1 MHSDWHQY
9 GILAAADENMAREN
23 LQLHSLGLT
32 QMDEYGVPILDERGE
47 LIDNYEQKNI
57 YSNAKIW
64 TGMTA
69 SIRRANN
76 EEQGKK
82 LSCYQYDFVY
92 APRAIGHLNL
102 ISSRINFFALLI
114 PRLVSFKQS

>member
-9 GILAAADENMAREN
+9 GILAPPDENMAREN

-32 QMDEYGVPILDERGE
+32 QMDEYGLPILDERGE

-64 TGMTA
+64 TGLTA

-82 LSCYQYDFVY
+82 NVVRTMLYISM
-92 APRAIGHLNL
+92 ITHL
-102 ISSRINFFALLI
+102 LLV
-114 PRLVSFKQS
+114 L

>member
-23 LQLHSLGLT
+23 VQLHSLGLT

-64 TGMTA
+64 TGFTA

-76 EEQGKK
+76 EEQGKRP
-82 LSCYQYDFVY
+82 SYQYDYIPASCAV
-92 APRAIGHLNL
+92 HQSHL
-102 ISSRINFFALLI
+102 ISYQLLCNTH
-114 PRLVSFKQS
+114 S